1 MTSETEDKPAFP
13 TVDDVLAN
21 ASFNAQ
27 RVVSNLSGPP
37 QGINVEGCIQLL
49 NHASNVLA
57 MLRPL
62 MAANAEQAQSE
73 ARAN

>member
-1 MTSETEDKPAFP
+1 MSETEDKAAFP

-21 ASFNAQ
+21 ACFNAQ
-27 RVVSNLSGPP
+27 RAVANLSGPP

-49 NHASNVLA
+49 THASNVLA

-62 MAANAEQAQSE
+62 IQAQQDKAEPE

>member
-21 ASFNAQ
+21 ACFNAQ
-27 RVVSNLSGPP
+27 RAVNNLSGSP
-37 QGINVEGCIQLL
+37 QSINVEGCIQLL
-49 NHASNVLA
+49 SHAANVLA

-62 MAANAEQAQSE
+62 MQANAEPAQSE

>member
-1 MTSETEDKPAFP
+1 MSETEDKPAFP

-21 ASFNAQ
+21 AAFNAQ
-27 RVVSNLSGPP
+27 RVVTNLSGSP

-49 NHASNVLA
+49 NHSARVLE

-62 MAANAEQAQSE
+62 MQANAEQAQPE